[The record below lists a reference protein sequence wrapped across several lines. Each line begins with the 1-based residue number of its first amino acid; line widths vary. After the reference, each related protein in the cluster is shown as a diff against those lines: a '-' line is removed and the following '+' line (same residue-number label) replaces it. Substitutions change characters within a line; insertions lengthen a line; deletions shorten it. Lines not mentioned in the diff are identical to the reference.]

1 MAEEKKQHHCD
12 CGCDHDHDHD
22 CTCDHDDCDC
32 DCDCG
37 CEHDEDVVV
46 LQDENGNDVA
56 FHYITTLE
64 HEGKEYVFLQ
74 AADEEEDNLA
84 VEIFELQTVEEEG
97 ELFDT
102 LLPIDDELYE
112 IMYEKLMFEI
122 AQSSDEE

>member
-22 CTCDHDDCDC
+22 CTCDHDDC

>member
-12 CGCDHDHDHD
+12 CGCDHDHLDHD

-32 DCDCG
+32 G
-37 CEHDEDVVV
+37 CEHDDVVI
-46 LQDENGNDVA
+46 LQDENGHDIA

-64 HEGKEYVFLQ
+64 HEGKEYVYLQ
-74 AADEEEDNLA
+74 SADDGEEDIA
-84 VEIFELQTVEEEG
+84 VEIFEIQTVEEDG

>member
-32 DCDCG
+32 G
-37 CEHDEDVVV
+37 CEHDDVVV

-74 AADEEEDNLA
+74 
-84 VEIFELQTVEEEG
+84 
-97 ELFDT
+97 
-102 LLPIDDELYE
+102 
-112 IMYEKLMFEI
+112 
-122 AQSSDEE
+122 

>member
-12 CGCDHDHDHD
+12 CGCDHDHHDHD
-22 CTCDHDDCDC
+22 CTCDHDG

-37 CEHDEDVVV
+37 CEHDDVVV

-64 HEGKEYVFLQ
+64 HEGKEYFYLQ
-74 AADEEEDNLA
+74 SADEEDDNLA
-84 VEIFELQTVEEEG
+84 VEIFELQTVEEDG

-102 LLPIDDELYE
+102 LLPIDDDLYE
-112 IMYEKLMFEI
+112 IMYEKLMFEL
-122 AQSSDEE
+122 ANGSDDEEE